1 MDINDLYIGQ
11 SYSLSKRFSTE
22 EVEQF
27 AALSMD
33 SNPIH
38 INKNYAKKSIFKEQ
52 IVHGFLLGSLFSAI
66 IGTALPGNGS
76 VYLGQTL
83 KFRKPVYHN
92 QLVVATVTIENI
104 NIEKSLVTLRTVA
117 TNEIGVVVEGEAI
130 VKVYGE

>member
-117 TNEIGVVVEGEAI
+117 TNEIGVVVGEAARI
-130 VKVYGE
+130 